1 LKDCSNKFE
10 GPEKKIEII
19 LSSSQTR
26 LRHHHDDGWKRVVE
40 ASRSTVLSRIRSTQ
54 MDAYLLSESSLFLW
68 DDRILMITC
77 GKTTLVDT
85 VPEILKI
92 VDRDRIAFFFYERKS
107 FMFPKEQPS
116 NFEEDVAKLL
126 KDFTGK
132 SYRLGPA
139 NDDHVHV
146 FYASKTDASSDRDST
161 LQVLMHDLDPEVMEI
176 FVLENSKTTEEIE
189 KRSGLSTLYPG
200 MIKDSHLFCP
210 YGYSMNAILY
220 KSYFTLHVTPQPEGS
235 YVSFETNLTRKDY
248 SDLVHRVISIFKPG
262 RFSLVLTTSMDP
274 ICSRAQDIFGQTI
287 EGYWISDKSRNE
299 FNGGYA
305 MTLLNY
311 KSSSGPG

>member
-1 LKDCSNKFE
+1 MKDCSNKFE

-19 LSSSQTR
+19 LSPSHEG

-40 ASRSTVLSRIRSTQ
+40 TSRSTVLSRISSPR
-54 MDAYLLSESSLFLW
+54 MDAFLLSESSLFLW

-77 GKTTLVDT
+77 GKTTLVDA

-92 VDRDRIAFFFYERKS
+92 VDMDRIAFFFYERKS
-107 FMFPKEQPS
+107 FMFPNEQPS

-126 KDFTGK
+126 KVFPGK

-146 FYASKTDASSDRDST
+146 FYASKTNVLQARDST

-176 FVLENSKTTEEIE
+176 FVLKNSRTTEDIE
-189 KRSGLSTLYPG
+189 RRSGLTALYPG

-210 YGYSMNAILY
+210 YGYSMNGILDE
-220 KSYFTLHVTPQPEGS
+220 SYLTLHVTPQPEGS
-235 YVSFETNLTRKDY
+235 YVSFETNLMKTDY
-248 SDLVHRVISIFKPG
+248 SDLVDRVIAIFKPG

-274 ICSRAQDIFGQTI
+274 ICSLAQDIIGRTI
-287 EGYWISDKSRNE
+287 QGYRIAVKSMNE
-299 FNGGYA
+299 FNSGYA
-305 MTLLNY
+305 MTFLNY
-311 KSSSGPG
+311 KRSSGPG